1 MDKTMTKQTRDKR
14 AIRRCNSKDGQYNT
28 MEEQTR
34 DKRQIDCWTKY

>member
-28 MEEQTR
+28 IQWKNRQGTK
-34 DKRQIDCWTKY
+34 DK